1 LRFSQREGGTV
12 DGERAAAPR
21 EGLRTELRGE
31 VGGDLRAELQRALG
45 STHTIERELGGG
57 GMARIFAAEE
67 TALGRTVVVK
77 VLRPELAEGLSAE
90 RFKRE
95 VRLAARLQ
103 HPHIVPLLT
112 AGELPGGAGLL
123 YYTMPF
129 VAGETLRARLDRE
142 GAVSVP
148 EAARLLGDVASALAY
163 AHRRGVVHRDVKP
176 ENVLLSEGGALV
188 VDFGI
193 AKAIARAISEAQAG
207 VTTAASGAEGAGEPA
222 GPRAPREAPEPN
234 ETDAG
239 ESGAGGEGGDA
250 RRLGG
255 HPHLT
260 QHGTSLGT
268 PAYMAPEQIAGD
280 PDVDAR
286 ADLYAWGVVAYELLA
301 GAHPFADRRS
311 SQALLVAH
319 LTESPPPLA
328 VRCPEAPAP
337 LAALVARCLAKDPAD
352 RPADG
357 TAVAREL
364 DALRFGGGDRAPAA
378 PAEGPPVRPG
388 RGGMLPS
395 VAVLPF
401 ENLSADPEN
410 EFLSDGVTEDI
421 IGALTRVPGLR
432 VAARASSFAFKGRDA
447 SLRAIGE
454 QLGVRTVL
462 QGSVRR
468 AGNRVR
474 VSTQLMSARDGY
486 QLWSERFDRELD
498 DLFAVQDEIAR
509 RVAEH
514 LELTLGLSPSS
525 PLVARPTDDLEAYQL
540 YLRAREAVHQR
551 TPVSFERAVKL
562 LRQALARDPNYARA
576 HLGLVEAYV
585 GLGVYEYIPP
595 AEARREAETALEA
608 AARADPELPAL
619 PLMRAQLKLYLR
631 PDWPSAGS
639 DLRKAIRRQPQ
650 EALAHAYLA
659 YWSSLMGDR
668 PGRSAAMRQ
677 ALALDPLSPFVH
689 ALAGLSCLV
698 AGDLAEAL
706 GLYDAGLA
714 LDPNSVVNLWQS
726 AVALHRLGRLDEAI
740 RRHARAVEL
749 GQRGPTL
756 LAMLGHALA
765 AAGREDEARA
775 IRAEIEAAA
784 ARTYVGPA
792 VTLGLDI
799 ALGDEALIE
808 ETLRRSIRVG
818 TGPTTLSAA
827 LVGDLARL
835 RTHPRLG
842 PLADRLSLLAKRPG

>member
-1 LRFSQREGGTV
+1 
-12 DGERAAAPR
+12 
-21 EGLRTELRGE
+21 
-31 VGGDLRAELQRALG
+31 
-45 STHTIERELGGG
+45 
-57 GMARIFAAEE
+57 
-67 TALGRTVVVK
+67 
-77 VLRPELAEGLSAE
+77 
-90 RFKRE
+90 

-103 HPHIVPLLT
+103 HPHIVPLLA
-112 AGELPGGAGLL
+112 AGELPGGLL

-129 VAGETLRARLDRE
+129 VAGEPLRARLERE
-142 GAVSVP
+142 GAVAVP

-176 ENVLLSEGGALV
+176 ENVLLSEGGAMV

-193 AKAIARAISEAQAG
+193 AKAIRAAQARG
-207 VTTAASGAEGAGEPA
+207 DAGAD
-222 GPRAPREAPEPN
+222 PEP
-234 ETDAG
+234 DR
-239 ESGAGGEGGDA
+239 GAPDGDA

-301 GAHPFADRRS
+301 GAHPFAARRT

-319 LTESPPPLA
+319 LTETPPPLA
-328 VRCPEAPAP
+328 ARCPEAPAP
-337 LAALVARCLAKDPAD
+337 LAALVARCLAKDPAE

-357 TAVAREL
+357 EAVAREL
-364 DALRFGGGDRAPAA
+364 DALRFGGGAAAGAAGARLDTGERA
-378 PAEGPPVRPG
+378 
-388 RGGMLPS
+388 LPS

-401 ENLSADPEN
+401 ANLSADPEN
-410 EFLSDGVTEDI
+410 EFFSDGVTEDI

-447 SLRAIGE
+447 ELRAVGE

-474 VSTQLMSARDGY
+474 VTTQLMSAADGY
-486 QLWSERFDRELD
+486 QLWSERFDRDLD

-514 LELTLGLSPSS
+514 LELALGLAASA
-525 PLVARPTDDLEAYQL
+525 PLAARPTDDLEAYQL

-551 TPVSFERAVKL
+551 TPVAFERAVKL
-562 LRQALARDPNYARA
+562 LRQALARDPHYARA

-585 GLGVYEYIPP
+585 GLGVYEYLPP
-595 AEARREAETALEA
+595 AEARREAERALAA
-608 AARADPELPAL
+608 AARADAELPAL
-619 PLMRAQLKLYLR
+619 PLVRAQLKLYLR
-631 PDWPSAGS
+631 PDWPSAGG
-639 DLRKAIRRQPQ
+639 DLRKAIRRLPHD
-650 EALAHAYLA
+650 ALAHAYLA
-659 YWSSLMGDR
+659 YWCSLMGDR
-668 PGRSAAMRQ
+668 AGRAASLQR

-689 ALAGLSCLV
+689 AIAGMGCLV

-706 GLYDAGLA
+706 ALLDAGLA

-726 AVALHRLGRLDEAI
+726 AVALHRLGRLDEAV
-740 RRHARAVEL
+740 RRHTRAAEL

-765 AAGREDEARA
+765 AAGRRDEALA
-775 IRAEIEAAA
+775 IRAEIEASG

-792 VTLGLDI
+792 VTLGLDL

-808 ETLRRSIRVG
+808 ETLRRAIRAG
-818 TGPTTLSAA
+818 AGSTTLSAA
-827 LVGDLARL
+827 LGGDLARL

-842 PLADRLSLLAKRPG
+842 PLADRMLLLAKRPG